1 MDNSV
6 TDQAPPVQDAV
17 PLGSGP
23 IPSAQL
29 LEEINSI
36 PRMTSQEA
44 QQLVEKYG
52 EVPLMIVT
60 MDRDSDGKVDT
71 GSDSFLH
78 KVGGSDELFGSGDAA
93 QLQSVKDNSDSNL
106 DQLSAFLFSNYTNE
120 IDRFDGNS
128 FAFNSDSR
136 VGDGV
141 IGPADFQRIID
152 TPAATQQF
160 SDVNDVFD
168 TFDNQSTWERVV
180 GSGAINRD
188 GLQNIDVSTLTP
200 EEQDAVKYLQDNF
213 SVFDNANPIAD
224 GYIDMEDI
232 ERVRGELRPKTY
244 GGNEEYHDGQQVDTN
259 EVIAD
264 ATEQYDVKRNAEI
277 QAAQTQ
283 VMNDR
288 PVTFS
293 PDEVSFK
300 VQSGDTLYDLV
311 NTEIRAINALAGRT
325 VMEEVPPGADIYN
338 HPLTHD
344 IAQAN
349 DITDY
354 DLIFPDQP
362 VVINK
367 AILDKYIDG
376 PAQSFGPR

>member
-17 PLGSGP
+17 PMGSGP

>member
-264 ATEQYDVKRNAEI
+264 ATEQFDVKRNAEI

>member
-1 MDNSV
+1 MDYPV
-6 TDQAPPVQDAV
+6 TEQAPPTQDA
-17 PLGSGP
+17 LP
-23 IPSAQL
+23 IGIEPAAL
-29 LEEINSI
+29 LAEINSM
-36 PRMTSQEA
+36 PTMTA
-44 QQLVEKYG
+44 QDAQRLVENYG
-52 EVPLMIVT
+52 EVPLMIVS
-60 MDRDSDGKVDT
+60 MDRDLDGKVDT

-78 KVGGSDELFGSGDAA
+78 SVGGDDELFGSGDAA
-93 QLQSVKDNSDSNL
+93 QLQSVKDNSESNL

-152 TPAATQQF
+152 TPAAKQQF

-180 GSGAINRD
+180 GSGTINRD

-244 GGNEEYHDGQQVDTN
+244 GGNEEYHDGQQVDTD

-277 QAAQTQ
+277 QAAQTEQ
-283 VMNDR
+283 MNDR

-300 VQSGDTLYDLV
+300 VQSGDTLFDLV
-311 NTEIRAINALAGRT
+311 NTEIRAINKLAGRT
-325 VMEEVPPGADIYN
+325 VMPEVEPGADIYN

-349 DITDY
+349 GITNY
-354 DLIFPDQP
+354 DLIFPDQSI
-362 VVINK
+362 VIPK
-367 AILDKYIDG
+367 SYLDKYIDG
-376 PAQSFGPR
+376 PAQSSGPR

>member
-1 MDNSV
+1 
-6 TDQAPPVQDAV
+6 
-17 PLGSGP
+17 
-23 IPSAQL
+23 
-29 LEEINSI
+29 
-36 PRMTSQEA
+36 MTSQEA

-71 GSDSFLH
+71 DSDSFLH

-244 GGNEEYHDGQQVDTN
+244 GGNEEYHDGQQVDTD

>member
-17 PLGSGP
+17 PMGSGP

-232 ERVRGELRPKTY
+232 ERVRVELRPKTY

>member
-6 TDQAPPVQDAV
+6 TEQAPTQDAV
-17 PLGSGP
+17 PMGSQT
-23 IPSAQL
+23 ISSAQL
-29 LEEINSI
+29 LEEINSV

-60 MDRDSDGKVDT
+60 MDRDLDGKVDT
-71 GSDSFLH
+71 GSDSFLR
-78 KVGGSDELFGSGDAA
+78 KVGGDDELFGAGDAA
-93 QLQSVKDNSDSNL
+93 QLESVRSNSSSNL
-106 DQLSAFLFSNYTNE
+106 DQLSAILFSNYTNE
-120 IDRFDGNS
+120 IDRFDGNG

-141 IGPADFQRIID
+141 IGAADFQRIID

-188 GLQNIDVSTLTP
+188 GLQKIDVSSLTP
-200 EEQDAVKYLQDNF
+200 EEQDAVNYLRDNF

-244 GGNEEYHDGQQVDTN
+244 GGNGEYHDGQQVDTD

-264 ATEQYDVKRNAEI
+264 ATEQYDVKRNTEI
-277 QAAQTQ
+277 QAAQTKE
-283 VMNDR
+283 MNDR

-349 DITDY
+349 DITNY

-362 VVINK
+362 IVINK

-376 PAQSFGPR
+376 PAQSSGPR

>member
-1 MDNSV
+1 MDYPV
-6 TDQAPPVQDAV
+6 TEQAPPTQDA
-17 PLGSGP
+17 LP
-23 IPSAQL
+23 IGIEPAAL
-29 LEEINSI
+29 LAEINSM
-36 PRMTSQEA
+36 PTMTTQDA
-44 QQLVEKYG
+44 QRLVENYG
-52 EVPLMIVT
+52 EVPLMIVS
-60 MDRDSDGKVDT
+60 MDRDLDGKVDT

-78 KVGGSDELFGSGDAA
+78 RVGGDDELFGSGDAA

-152 TPAATQQF
+152 TPGAKQQF

-188 GLQNIDVSTLTP
+188 GLQNIDVSTLAP

-244 GGNEEYHDGQQVDTN
+244 GGNEEYHDGQQVDTD

-277 QAAQTQ
+277 QAAQTKE
-283 VMNDR
+283 MNDR

-349 DITDY
+349 EITNY

-362 VVINK
+362 IVINK

-376 PAQSFGPR
+376 PAQSSGPR